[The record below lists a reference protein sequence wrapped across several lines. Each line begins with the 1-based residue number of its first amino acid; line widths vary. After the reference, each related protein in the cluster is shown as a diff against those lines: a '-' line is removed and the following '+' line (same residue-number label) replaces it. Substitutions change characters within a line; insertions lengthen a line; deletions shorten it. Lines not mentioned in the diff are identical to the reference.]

1 MLRFA
6 WATALATLLVLAL
19 NLTLLDPA
27 NQTASC
33 AQLELEFESE
43 DFKRSIPEAPALII
57 GNQRVRY
64 WETPPSSLALGRRSA
79 DQRQV
84 LIPALL
90 TNAFPD

>member
-1 MLRFA
+1 MKMLRFA

-27 NQTASC
+27 NHTASC

-43 DFKRSIPEAPALII
+43 DFKRSIPEAPASLSAIKEFVI
-57 GNQRVRY
+57 GKHRHHL
-64 WETPPSSLALGRRSA
+64 LALGRQSA

-84 LIPALL
+84 
-90 TNAFPD
+90 